1 MGDESTVAE
10 KLIQQIVESRVE
22 GKYPGVHPHE
32 LTGPP
37 YYDRKGEDPEA
48 PTDKIVL
55 DARFLRIKL
64 ELKLKHH
71 TTAELKKEADKTSSP
86 LSSRSFSAYEKR
98 AEKQQF
104 FNRPEAGADFS
115 HWARMHYWSAEE
127 AVALILGKNP
137 KRVNLIN
144 LDEYSTRV
152 SPFIPK
158 YKNLRELINRAVEVE
173 DLPERATPRQSV
185 EWARKIDSEI
195 PAELQKLATCTD
207 TKNKD
212 GLSETE
218 RTSMLKMILG
228 MAVFKYGYQGD
239 AAKNTATGG
248 NSASIASDLE
258 KIGLD
263 LDPDT
268 IRRYLNE
275 ATAKF
280 GGIVKPK

>member
-10 KLIQQIVESRVE
+10 ELRHRIVENRLD

-48 PTDKIVL
+48 PIDKIVL
-55 DARFLRIKL
+55 DARSLRTKL
-64 ELKLKHH
+64 EWNLKHH
-71 TTAELKKEADKTSSP
+71 TTTELKEEADKTSP
-86 LSSRSFSAYEKR
+86 LLSSRSFSAYEKR

-104 FNRPEAGADFS
+104 FDRPEARADFS
-115 HWARMHYWSAEE
+115 HWAHMAYWSAEE
-127 AVALILGKNP
+127 AVALILGKDP

-158 YKNLRELINRAVEVE
+158 YKNLRELIDRAVEVE

-185 EWARKIDSEI
+185 EWARKIGCEI
-195 PAELQKLATCTD
+195 PVELQELATYTN
-207 TKNKD
+207 TENKD

-218 RTSMLKMILG
+218 RTSLLKMILG
-228 MAVFKYGYQGD
+228 MAVSKYGYQGD
-239 AAKNTATGG
+239 APRNPATGRNKG
-248 NSASIASDLE
+248 SIPSDLE
-258 KIGLD
+258 KRGIA

-268 IRRYLNE
+268 IRRYLKE
-275 ATAKF
+275 ATDKF
-280 GGIVKPK
+280 GNIT